1 MTTYA
6 QISTL
11 ATAAVESTF
20 KEVYT
25 IAASLVPESNVLS
38 AQFAKTTKVQPG
50 PEGVVFNAKTES
62 GGGVANVPD
71 GKLLPD
77 PSAPQRKRGTTNIV
91 HAYTVMA
98 IGGQSIALTRTNKQ
112 AFLENLEDQFE
123 DGMER
128 VKEDVERQLN
138 GDSRG
143 ILAVVETIAGAPTYG
158 VYRPYGFT
166 TPAGAPGTMLF
177 KEGMV
182 VALINP
188 ADGVERGRATVTA
201 VDVDDDEITLSA
213 VIAADAIGD
222 YIVLANAVDATG
234 ADAVNNYLGE
244 ANGIFANNNSGD
256 EFEGIDGATVR
267 RWNSPR
273 DDLAGVPITEKLL
286 AQTEAKIKAKSGKK
300 PNLHYTTRG
309 ISIDLQSQ
317 LAGTI
322 RRTQST
328 KLKGGYD
335 GLDINGRTVIEGDF
349 AVKGTWSMLN
359 TDEECVAMM
368 DLAKMG
374 YIDTDGAKLHRI
386 EGRHAFRADLWF
398 PFGPVWYD
406 RPAHRSI
413 INAQDDLTILR

>member
-1 MTTYA
+1 MDYA
-6 QISTL
+6 NISTL

-20 KEVYT
+20 KTVYA
-25 IAASLVPESNVLS
+25 IAANLVPESNVLS
-38 AQFAKTTKVQPG
+38 AQFAKTSKVTPG
-50 PEGVVFNAKTES
+50 PEGVTFNAKTES
-62 GGGVANVPD
+62 GGGVANVAD

-77 PSAPQRKRGTTNIV
+77 ASAPQRKRGKTNIV
-91 HAYTVMA
+91 HTYTVMA
-98 IGGQSIALTRTNKQ
+98 IGGQSIALTRTNKM
-112 AFLENLEDQFE
+112 AFVENLESQFE

-138 GDSRG
+138 GDGRG

-182 VALINP
+182 VAMINP
-188 ADGVERGRATVTA
+188 GDGTERGRATVTE
-201 VDVDDDEITLSA
+201 VDVDNDEITLSA
-213 VIAADAIGD
+213 VIAGDAIGD
-222 YIVLANAVDATG
+222 YLALANAVDATG
-234 ADAVNNYLGE
+234 TDAENNYLGE
-244 ANGIFANNNSGD
+244 ANGIWANNNSGD
-256 EFEGIDGATVR
+256 AFEDIDGAAVR

-273 DDLAGVPITEKLL
+273 TDLAGAQITEKGL
-286 AQTEAKIKAKSGKK
+286 ASREAKIKAKSGKK

-309 ISIDLQSQ
+309 ISIDLQAQ
-317 LAGTI
+317 LAGSV

-335 GLDINGRTVIEGDF
+335 GLEINGRTVIEGDF
-349 AVKGTWSMLN
+349 AVKGTWAMLN

-406 RPAHRSI
+406 RPAHGGI
-413 INAQDDLTILR
+413 VNAQDDLTILR